1 MEHIKNYDE
10 KTILDMIKVYDKHLK
25 NKEYKKNYYKNRYE
39 NDLVYRSKKLES
51 NKRYMRKIK
60 LDENK
65 NIKIFN

>member
-1 MEHIKNYDE
+1 MEQIKNYDE